1 MELLELRNQIDL
13 IDQDLVCLFCRRM
26 EIAAKIADYKK
37 EQNLPVYHP
46 EREQE
51 VLRKVAQQVG
61 PEMENDICRLY
72 SLLFELS
79 RSYQCKRNGVS

>member
-1 MELLELRNQIDL
+1 MDLLELREQIDE
-13 IDQDLVCLFCRRM
+13 IDQDLVRLFCRRM
-26 EIAAKIADYKK
+26 ETAAKIADYKK

-51 VLRKVAQQVG
+51 VLRKVAQLAG

-79 RSYQCKRNGVS
+79 RNYQCKRNGVF